1 MKERINICLSC
12 DNNYAQHLGVT
23 IASILKNRAE
33 DDEFRFIILDGN
45 ISDENKTKIV
55 SLKSIHDFEID
66 FEKVDESLFSN
77 CPIQDWTHL
86 SIVTYFRLVLPD
98 LRPDLKRII
107 YLDCDIVVRQSL
119 RPLFDM
125 EIGNNYIAGVID
137 VAAKKHAKRLGI
149 ENYINTGVLLFDVE
163 KWRREDITN
172 HIFDW
177 ISKNREKIVLHDQD
191 ILNAALDGHINFID
205 EKWNTFY
212 LTRNLPQG
220 AEKMEHACI
229 LHYIDRKKPWS
240 FYNNDKF
247 SKEYFEYLKLT
258 EWKDFVNVYRVNKDI
273 YELGVI
279 EKRSP
284 QGMKVRVY
292 NLERTV
298 CDFIKDKGSLDIET
312 RNKAIKK
319 CIKSKEFSASK
330 MFEYAKKMNIY
341 DRVKNYMEAII

>member
-163 KWRREDITN
+163 KWRRDDITN

-220 AEKMEHACI
+220 SDKMEHACV
-229 LHYIDRKKPWS
+229 LHYIDRKKPWN
-240 FYNNDKF
+240 FCNNDKF

-258 EWKDFVNVYRVNKDI
+258 DWKNFIK
-273 YELGVI
+273 
-279 EKRSP
+279 S
-284 QGMKVRVY
+284 Y
-292 NLERTV
+292 NLKVVPKSLLIRLTRFIFEIRNLNENTKQIKILGLTFTKER
-298 CDFIKDKGSLDIET
+298 
-312 RNKAIKK
+312 KK
-319 CIKSKEFSASK
+319 HS
-330 MFEYAKKMNIY
+330 
-341 DRVKNYMEAII
+341 